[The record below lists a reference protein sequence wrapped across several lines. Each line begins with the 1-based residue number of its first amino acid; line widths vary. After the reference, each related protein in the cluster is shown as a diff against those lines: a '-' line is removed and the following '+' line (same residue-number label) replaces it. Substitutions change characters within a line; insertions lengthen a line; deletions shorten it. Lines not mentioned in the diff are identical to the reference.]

1 MLVCVG
7 EWFRR
12 VLLNLFSISDL
23 DMLSQQILAH
33 IMNEGTDNLRL
44 QHQMLPVI
52 TEGGFM

>member
-1 MLVCVG
+1 MLVCVS

-23 DMLSQQILAH
+23 DMLSQQILVH

-52 TEGGFM
+52 TERGFM

>member
-12 VLLNLFSISDL
+12 VLLNLFSISEL